1 MPRSIWNGAI
11 AFGAVTVPVKVFGAL
26 EDRAIHFSEVHLADG
41 GGIAHQLVDPTTGD
55 EVPRDKVVKGYE
67 VSPGKW
73 VVVTNDE
80 IKAADQPRRKA
91 VEVEDFVPGD
101 QIDPVFYDKAYNLA
115 PQDGAERGYA
125 LLVAALEKTGRVAIG
140 RVVLRT
146 KEQVVAVRPAGDD
159 GLLRMHTMHAS
170 DEIVSGDDLDV
181 PTPKKKP
188 AKREVEMAG
197 KLVEG
202 LATDFDPDRYHDTY
216 RERVLELVKRKA
228 KGEEI
233 EVKEPERPEPSDD
246 LLAALQASLDAVG
259 GDGKPK
265 SGSRKKKR

>member
-1 MPRSIWNGAI
+1 
-11 AFGAVTVPVKVFGAL
+11 
-26 EDRAIHFSEVHLADG
+26 
-41 GGIAHQLVDPTTGD
+41 
-55 EVPRDKVVKGYE
+55 
-67 VSPGKW
+67 VS
-73 VVVTNDE
+73 NDE

-101 QIDPVFYDKAYNLA
+101 QIDPTYYDKAYNLA

-125 LLVAALEKTGRVAIG
+125 LLAAALQKTGRVAVG

-146 KEQVVAVRPAGDD
+146 KEQVVAIRPAGDD
-159 GLLRMHTMHAS
+159 HLLRMHTMHAS
-170 DEIVSGDDLDV
+170 DEIVSGGDLDV
-181 PTPKKKP
+181 PTPRKNP
-188 AKREVEMAG
+188 AKREVDMAG

-202 LATDFDPDRYHDTY
+202 LATDFDPGRYQDTY
-216 RERVLELVKRKA
+216 RERVLGVIKRKA

-233 EVKEPERPEPSDD
+233 EVTERERPEPSDD

-265 SGSRKKKR
+265 RKTRKKR